1 MINSIKKI
9 AFALSDLMIKR
20 KLSAMPSV
28 KIGSKSKIAYRNIVL
43 KNDIKLS
50 IGSESMIEG
59 RLCFDKDSSE
69 IRIGNRTFIGGNSTL
84 IASQKIEIGNNVL
97 VAWGCT
103 FMDHNAHSLNWNER
117 KDDVLNWFT
126 KTPVW
131 KNVISKPIVIKD
143 HAWIGFNSI
152 ILKGVT
158 IGEGAIV
165 AAGSI
170 VIKDVEPFTLV
181 GGNPAQKIKDL
192 ER

>member
-20 KLSAMPSV
+20 KLSAMPNV
-28 KIGSKSKIAYRNIVL
+28 IIGSKTKVAYRNIVL

-165 AAGSI
+165 AAGSV

>member
-20 KLSAMPSV
+20 KLSAMPNV
-28 KIGSKSKIAYRNIVL
+28 IIGSKTKVAYRNIVL

-158 IGEGAIV
+158 IA
-165 AAGSI
+165 
-170 VIKDVEPFTLV
+170 
-181 GGNPAQKIKDL
+181 
-192 ER
+192 

>member
-165 AAGSI
+165 AAGSV